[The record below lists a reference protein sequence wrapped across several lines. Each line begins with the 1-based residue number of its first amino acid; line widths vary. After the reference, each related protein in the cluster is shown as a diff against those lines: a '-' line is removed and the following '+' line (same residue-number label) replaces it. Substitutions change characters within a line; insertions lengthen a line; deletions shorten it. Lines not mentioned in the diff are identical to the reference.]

1 MTVASSHRS
10 ALTDLV
16 RSAVVVLFAVI
27 QTVVAGIAGIGAV
40 GEPIGDVAHRYATPL
55 LAADWAFAIWVPIY
69 LGFLAYAGYQLLPR
83 QRARQVHRE
92 TGWWLLASAVF
103 NTGWLLSF
111 GADLLPLAELLLIGL
126 LVSLAVA
133 FGRLSRVPAE
143 SVTERV
149 VLRGIVAVHTGWVSL
164 ALVLGTAA
172 TGAWVGLPGTGALA
186 AIAAV
191 VVLLAV
197 TAIICWVILSG
208 TAVVGYAAA
217 TAWAITGIAL
227 NDPPSGVVVAGAM
240 AIVAVLA
247 ATIRRLTTA
256 GNPRRAAWG

>member
-16 RSAVVVLFAVI
+16 RSAVVVLFAVV
-27 QTVVAGIAGIGAV
+27 QTVVAGIAGSGAA
-40 GEPIGDVAHRYATPL
+40 GEPIGDIARRYATPL

-83 QRARQVHRE
+83 QRGRQVHRD
-92 TGWWLLASAVF
+92 TGWWLLASAVC
-103 NTGWLLSF
+103 NAGWVLSF
-111 GADLLPLAELLLIGL
+111 GAGWLPLAELLIIGL
-126 LVSLAVA
+126 LVSLAVV
-133 FGRLSRVPAE
+133 FGRLSRVSAE
-143 SVTERV
+143 SVAERV
-149 VLRGIVAVHTGWVSL
+149 LMRGPVAVYTGWVSL
-164 ALVLGTAA
+164 AVVLSTAA
-172 TGAWVGLPGTGALA
+172 TGAWVGLPGSGALA

-197 TAIICWVILSG
+197 TAIVCWVVLSG

-217 TAWAITGIAL
+217 TVWAITGVAL
-227 NDPPSGVVVAGAM
+227 NDPPSGVVVAGAI

-247 ATIRRLTTA
+247 STTRRLATA

>member
-55 LAADWAFAIWVPIY
+55 LAAGWVFAIWVPIY
-69 LGFLAYAGYQLLPR
+69 LGFLVYAGYQLLPR

-111 GADLLPLAELLLIGL
+111 GAEL
-126 LVSLAVA
+126 
-133 FGRLSRVPAE
+133 
-143 SVTERV
+143 
-149 VLRGIVAVHTGWVSL
+149 
-164 ALVLGTAA
+164 
-172 TGAWVGLPGTGALA
+172 
-186 AIAAV
+186 
-191 VVLLAV
+191 
-197 TAIICWVILSG
+197 
-208 TAVVGYAAA
+208 
-217 TAWAITGIAL
+217 
-227 NDPPSGVVVAGAM
+227 
-240 AIVAVLA
+240 
-247 ATIRRLTTA
+247 
-256 GNPRRAAWG
+256 